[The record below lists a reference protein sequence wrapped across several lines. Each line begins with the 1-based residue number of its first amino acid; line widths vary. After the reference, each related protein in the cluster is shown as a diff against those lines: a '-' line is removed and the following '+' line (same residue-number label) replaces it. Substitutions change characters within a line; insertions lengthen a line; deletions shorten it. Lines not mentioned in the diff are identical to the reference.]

1 MGNYDNKM
9 SLNDQILFKVYITRK
24 NKTKTII
31 NNVFYKCY
39 KNDIHYSCNGYGLK
53 NDLYN
58 LNNSKNNNFSV
69 SCPKSWIK
77 TPYSGWMVT
86 VPTKL
91 VSESASPT
99 PLQ

>member
-1 MGNYDNKM
+1 MENRNSKYLQN
-9 SLNDQILFKVYITRK
+9 
-24 NKTKTII
+24 

-39 KNDIHYSCNGYGLK
+39 KNDIPYSCNGYGLK

-91 VSESASPT
+91 VSERGDQVHAHI
-99 PLQ
+99 Q